1 MSLIA
6 NKKGGSFETLRII
19 NNKANVQT
27 TLEKRL
33 LKDLQTY
40 SAVVKTFYTNA
51 VPSLL
56 AEDIALIKV
65 FPKDDL
71 DDIPD
76 EWALNIHQLDAEQ
89 NHVLTI
95 KRSETH
101 NILGLVQQISKF
113 FKEINKQIFLY
124 GSAFG
129 ANAAYHIPPPVGF
142 NPLDIHNEVAAT
154 VHVAFSIDTNG
165 RASFKCS
172 QAFLDQFY
180 IELDPN
186 FAKLIDIP
194 KWLWSGTTTQNDRVS
209 EGSVFDHGVGPI
221 VATLYRQTPL
231 FDRFNFTIHSTT
243 PGGRGLE
250 FVSNRSIFLADQ
262 RQTLVVEMSMPFS
275 RTVLSEDGKHV
286 EKYRLC
292 EFPIDNY
299 IKTKGTARSRNGQI
313 LANVETT
320 DTLQGGLTDFTRGF
334 PETHIVHFLAGDLY
348 TVNTR
353 IYIVYKNF
361 AGVKVEKPFELGDG
375 FYDLEVLF
383 IKKQKN
389 GAGAKQRVPERA

>member
-1 MSLIA
+1 MSLVA
-6 NKKGGSFETLRII
+6 NEKGGSFETLRII

-40 SAVVKTFYTNA
+40 SAAVKTFYTNA

-56 AEDIALIKV
+56 AEDVQLLKV
-65 FPKDDL
+65 YPKDDL
-71 DDIPD
+71 DQIPD
-76 EWALNIHQLDAEQ
+76 EWTLTANALDREE
-89 NHVLTI
+89 NHRLTI
-95 KRSETH
+95 KRAETH

-113 FKEINKQIFLY
+113 FKEINKKIHLY
-124 GSAFG
+124 GSDFG
-129 ANAAYHIPPPVGF
+129 ANAAYHITPPVAF
-142 NPLDIHNEVAAT
+142 NPLVIHNEVAAT

-180 IELDPN
+180 IQFDPN

-194 KWLWSGTTTQNDRVS
+194 TYLWSGTTTNNARVS
-209 EGSVFDHGVGPI
+209 EGSIYDLGAGPQ
-221 VATLYRQTPL
+221 VATLYRTTPV

-299 IKTKGTARSRNGQI
+299 IKTKGTARSRNGQV

-361 AGVKVEKPFELGDG
+361 TGVKVEKAFELGDG
-375 FYDLEVLF
+375 FYDLEILF
-383 IKKQKN
+383 IKKEKN
-389 GAGAKQRVPERA
+389 GRGKQRVPQRS

>member
-1 MSLIA
+1 MSLVA
-6 NKKGGSFETLRII
+6 NVKGGSFETLRII

-33 LKDLQTY
+33 LKNLQTY
-40 SAVVKTFYTNA
+40 SAAVKTFYTNA

-76 EWALNIHQLDAEQ
+76 EWVLNDHQLEE

-113 FKEINKQIFLY
+113 FKGINENIFLY
-124 GSAFG
+124 GSDLG
-129 ANAAYHIPPPVGF
+129 ANAAYHIDTPVGF
-142 NPLDIHNEVAAT
+142 NPLVIHNEVAAT
-154 VHVAFSIDTNG
+154 VHVGFSIDTNG
-165 RASFKCS
+165 RVSFKCS

-186 FAKLIDIP
+186 FAKLIGIP
-194 KWLWSGTTTQNDRVS
+194 KWLWSGTTTTNVRVS
-209 EGSVFDHGVGPI
+209 EDSIYDLGAGPL
-221 VATLYRQTPL
+221 VATLYRPTPV

-299 IKTKGTARSRNGQI
+299 IKTRGTARSRNGQV
-313 LANVETT
+313 LANVETI

-389 GAGAKQRVPERA
+389 GGAAKQRIPERA